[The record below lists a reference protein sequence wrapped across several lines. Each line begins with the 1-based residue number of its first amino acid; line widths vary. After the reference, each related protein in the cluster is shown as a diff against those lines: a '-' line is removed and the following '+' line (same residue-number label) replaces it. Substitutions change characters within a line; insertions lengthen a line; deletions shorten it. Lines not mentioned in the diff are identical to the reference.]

1 MYIQAFKWGKNLW
14 KTWVIICGTAARGRW
29 VIWSGQSLVWDVK
42 LWLGP
47 KGGLGAGWQSG
58 SVVSPFHRGMDWL
71 VQSHLRT
78 SPADARS

>member
-1 MYIQAFKWGKNLW
+1 M
-14 KTWVIICGTAARGRW
+14 
-29 VIWSGQSLVWDVK
+29 IWSGQSLVWDVK